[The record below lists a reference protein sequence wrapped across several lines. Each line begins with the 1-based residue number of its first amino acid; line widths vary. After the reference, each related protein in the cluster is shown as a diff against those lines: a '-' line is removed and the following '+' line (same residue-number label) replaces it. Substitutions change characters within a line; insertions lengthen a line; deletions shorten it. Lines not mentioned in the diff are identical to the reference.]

1 MTFSDTGKG
10 QCHTMRDPG
19 SLTSPQQRFL
29 EDMGCPPKLSA
40 SEMVEGLKES
50 KKAAG
55 IMINT
60 VLKHPAGYSWIKQLI
75 CFMPDLHALLHIPQM
90 QEVLLS
96 HPVKGVYSESHI
108 HNIKHKEH
116 SAGQVKCA
124 FS

>member
-1 MTFSDTGKG
+1 
-10 QCHTMRDPG
+10 
-19 SLTSPQQRFL
+19 
-29 EDMGCPPKLSA
+29 
-40 SEMVEGLKES
+40 MVEGLKES

-60 VLKHPAGYSWIKQLI
+60 VLKHPAGYSWIKELI

-96 HPVKGVYSESHI
+96 HPVKGFCYVNMLCYGYSEPHI